1 MEAKRW
7 GVINSLDI
15 LKLLIISLLFYNFFY
30 IRIFGEIAII
40 HWLLLLLSLCIAVST
55 KGIKGVIY
63 TDEESI
69 TLFWTFS
76 FVTAIT
82 GAVVASNYSNLAK
95 AVIDNFEYAIIIGM
109 IIWIS
114 RLEKN
119 AEWIVKAFIAI
130 AVLCAVTALVQGT
143 TFNGRLILGTTG
155 NSNDLGIKMVYG
167 IFCVLILLIKPM
179 NLFKRGVLVLG
190 LLTMLTVIIQTAS
203 RKSLLVAGVL
213 IIYFLLF
220 VMPKSLKKKWGP
232 FSFFLVIVIAAI
244 ACIGIARYYSEFTQ
258 TKMFHRFT
266 YVSDGAENRTEL
278 LREAFSIFK
287 RNPIFGVGLNN
298 YRNVSSSGLYSHST
312 IGETLSCTGIC
323 GSMIWL
329 VYIYSFIKK
338 FIILIKQRSKA
349 NADRVLL
356 CLGGFIGILLF
367 SLGVILYYDYDSM
380 ICLTIIAVTLTIEMD
395 SIYEIDDYS

>member
-63 TDEESI
+63 TDEESV

-82 GAVVASNYSNLAK
+82 GAVVASNYTNLAK

-179 NLFKRGVLVLG
+179 NFFKRGVLVLG

-220 VMPKSLKKKWGP
+220 VMPKSLKKKWGS

-244 ACIGIARYYSEFTQ
+244 VCVGIARYYSEFTQ
-258 TKMFHRFT
+258 TKMFRRFT

-329 VYIYSFIKK
+329 FYIYSFIKK